1 MSKVWQYRPYIILIL
16 FSILLVL
23 MTLFFRSE
31 SLKITIESPKTLNH
45 GWIYQG
51 DTLPELPYQLDMN
64 QIEPYEITILLPESF
79 AMRQVMMIRTSLS
92 DVIVRLDGVIIYEK
106 SFEEGGLPPYASMWH
121 FVELPGHSN
130 GKALSLTFYSPYQN
144 MAGTLNAVFY
154 GSNASLLQYQ
164 FQTYG
169 IRLIIG
175 IFVFIVGLLIMVV
188 SLFSDK
194 TSQKGFSYVGLFAV
208 LLALW
213 MIAESRMIQWIT
225 GSQLIIGS
233 LAYLVLP
240 LFPIPLA
247 IYLKKH
253 VMKLY
258 KKPFDY
264 LMILYTLQ
272 FFIVIGF
279 QIFDIYDFFET
290 LSISILLIT
299 IGIITAVTFL
309 ILEIKQVTNQ
319 EAMTFIKMFIFLI
332 VFGLLEFINVLLNNY
347 AYTSTFLLIGIAILA
362 LLILINY
369 GRFMIQRYKMS
380 YEKEIYEKLA
390 YDDRLTG
397 AKNRLAYEQDFEKLF
412 DDKKVVDQLQLIYLD
427 FDDLK
432 TVNDIYG
439 HLEGDE
445 VLKRGYEIIK
455 ETFGSYGEC
464 YRIGGDEFACLLID
478 DHQNII
484 ESQVPIFEE
493 RMTHLSQKMGYNF
506 RVSLGYTSH
515 KASDLKPSDM
525 VKRADDHMYLNKCT
539 YKGNCKRIIKEL
551 KEQ

>member
-23 MTLFFRSE
+23 MTLYFHSD
-31 SLKITIESPKTLNH
+31 SLKIEVESPQTLNQ
-45 GWIYQG
+45 GWTYQG
-51 DTLPELPYQLDMN
+51 ETLPNLPYELNLN
-64 QIEPYEITILLPESF
+64 QIEPYEIIITLPQSF
-79 AMRQVMMIRTSLS
+79 STRQVMMIRTSLS

-106 SFEEGGLPPYASMWH
+106 SFGEGGLPPYASMWH

-130 GKALSLTFYSPYQN
+130 DKELSLTFYSPYQN
-144 MAGTLNAVFY
+144 MAGTLNSILY
-154 GSNASLLQYQ
+154 GSHASLLQYQ

-169 IRLIIG
+169 VRLFIG
-175 IFVFIVGLLIMVV
+175 IFVFIVGILLMVV

-272 FFIVIGF
+272 FFIVLGF
-279 QIFDIYDFFET
+279 QIFGIYDFFET

-299 IGIITAVTFL
+299 IGIIIAVTL
-309 ILEIKQVTNQ
+309 LTLEIKQVSNQ
-319 EAMTFIKMFIFLI
+319 EAITFIKMFIFLI

-347 AYTSTFLLIGIAILA
+347 AYTSTFLLIGIAILV

-369 GRFMIQRYKMS
+369 GRFLIQRYKMS
-380 YEKEIYEKLA
+380 FEKELYEKLA

-412 DDKKVVDQLQLIYLD
+412 DDKKIADQLQLIYLD

-432 TVNDIYG
+432 TVNDNYG

-445 VLKRGYEIIK
+445 VLKRGYEVIK
-455 ETFGSYGEC
+455 ETFGLYGEC

-493 RMTHLSQKMGYNF
+493 KMTRLSQKMGYNF

-525 VKRADDHMYLNKCT
+525 VKRADDHMYLNKCSF
-539 YKGNCKRIIKEL
+539 KGNCKRIIHEHDAS
-551 KEQ
+551 

>member
-1 MSKVWQYRPYIILIL
+1 MSKVWQYKPYIILIL

-23 MTLFFRSE
+23 MTLYFHSD
-31 SLKITIESPKTLNH
+31 SLKIEVESPQTLNQ
-45 GWIYQG
+45 GWTYQG
-51 DTLPELPYQLDMN
+51 ETLPNLPYELNLN
-64 QIEPYEITILLPESF
+64 QIEPYEIIITLPQSF
-79 AMRQVMMIRTSLS
+79 STRQVMMIRTSLS

-106 SFEEGGLPPYASMWH
+106 SFGEGGLPPYASMWH

-130 GKALSLTFYSPYQN
+130 DKELSLTFYSPYQN
-144 MAGTLNAVFY
+144 MAGTLNSILY
-154 GSNASLLQYQ
+154 GSHASLLQYQ

-169 IRLIIG
+169 VRLFIG
-175 IFVFIVGLLIMVV
+175 IFVFIVGILLMVV

-272 FFIVIGF
+272 FFIVLGF
-279 QIFDIYDFFET
+279 QIFGIYDFFET

-299 IGIITAVTFL
+299 IGIIIAVTL
-309 ILEIKQVTNQ
+309 LTLEIKQVSNQ
-319 EAMTFIKMFIFLI
+319 EAITFIKMFIFLI

-347 AYTSTFLLIGIAILA
+347 AYTSTFLLIGIAILV

-369 GRFMIQRYKMS
+369 GRFLIQRYKMS
-380 YEKEIYEKLA
+380 FEKEVYEKLA

-412 DDKKVVDQLQLIYLD
+412 DDKKVADQLQLIYLD

-432 TVNDIYG
+432 TVNDNYG

-445 VLKRGYEIIK
+445 VLKRGYEVIK
-455 ETFGSYGEC
+455 ETFGLYGEC

-493 RMTHLSQKMGYNF
+493 KMTRLSQKMGYNF

-525 VKRADDHMYLNKCT
+525 VKRADDHMYLNKCSF
-539 YKGNCKRIIKEL
+539 KGNCKRIIHEHDAS
-551 KEQ
+551 